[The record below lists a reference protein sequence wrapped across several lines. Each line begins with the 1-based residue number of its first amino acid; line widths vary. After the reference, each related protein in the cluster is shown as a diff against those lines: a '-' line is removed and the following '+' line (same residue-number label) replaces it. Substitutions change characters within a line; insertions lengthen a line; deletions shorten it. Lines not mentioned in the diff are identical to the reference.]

1 MATARKKKSRTRQGV
16 TLATLRKLA
25 MRLPEVEEGTSYGTL
40 AFRVK
45 GRLLARLREDD
56 ESLVVRSDFDERE
69 ILIEADP
76 RTYFITDHYRNS
88 PMLLVHLSVIEAG
101 ELGALLE
108 ESWRRVAPKR
118 ALAAFDAR

>member
-16 TLATLRKLA
+16 TLATLRNLA

-69 ILIEADP
+69 VLIEADP
-76 RTYFITDHYRNS
+76 RTYSITDHYRNS
-88 PMLLVHLSVIEAG
+88 PLLLVHLSVIEAG

>member
-1 MATARKKKSRTRQGV
+1 MATAGKKKSRTRQGV

-45 GRLLARLREDD
+45 GRLVARLREDD

-88 PMLLVHLSVIEAG
+88 PMLLVHLSVVEAG

>member
-56 ESLVVRSDFDERE
+56 ESLVVRSDFGERE

-76 RTYFITDHYRNS
+76 RSYFITDHYRNS
-88 PMLLVHLSVIEAG
+88 PMLLVHLSVVEAG

>member
-1 MATARKKKSRTRQGV
+1 MATKRSKRSRTKHGV

-45 GRLLARLREDD
+45 GKLLARLRDDD
-56 ESLVVRSDFDERE
+56 ESLALRSDFDERA

-76 RTYFITDHYRNS
+76 DTYFITDHYLNH

-101 ELGALLE
+101 ELEALLE

>member
-1 MATARKKKSRTRQGV
+1 MPTARKKKSRTRQGV

-45 GRLLARLREDD
+45 GRLVARLREDD

>member
-1 MATARKKKSRTRQGV
+1 MPTARKKKSRTRQGV